1 MRASFRVGEIK
12 GAGSDRHY
20 LVIIVVRKSGLMVYT
35 EDSPEAYINMLIH
48 LGVLYQTKN
57 DLAESIEIFC
67 VSKAICQHFSR
78 LDLLGQVYDELGTS
92 YMMLGKPELAGYYF
106 VKSVNAK
113 AIINNSKGIEISI

>member
-1 MRASFRVGEIK
+1 
-12 GAGSDRHY
+12 
-20 LVIIVVRKSGLMVYT
+20 
-35 EDSPEAYINMLIH
+35 MLIH

-106 VKSVNAK
+106 VKSVKAK
-113 AIINNSKGIEISI
+113 AIINNSKGIEISIQKHILCMLSNPRLLESEETIRLRNLISEERI